1 MKFAYKE
8 SRRYLANAREILR
21 EKAGRENG
29 FYKDKKYVQM
39 AGNTAWNGVL
49 EAVNIWLKAKGVERP
64 VKKSRPDV
72 DWYQMEISKR
82 NRKLNQHFV
91 SSYNIL
97 HRFLGYDGE
106 LKASLSKD
114 GLEEA
119 AEVIKLCERDT

>member
-1 MKFAYKE
+1 MRITYKE
-8 SRRYLANAREILR
+8 PKRYLANAKEILR
-21 EKAGRENG
+21 EKARRDNG

-49 EAVNIWLKAKGVERP
+49 EAVKIWLKSKGAERAKE
-64 VKKSRPDV
+64 SRPDV
-72 DWYQMEISKR
+72 DWYQTEISKR

-91 SSYNIL
+91 SAYNIL

-114 GLEEA
+114 GLAEA
-119 AEVIKLCERDT
+119 AEVIRLCERDS